1 MERRLTPKASYRLLY
16 TKQAPSTGLL
26 FFCTFYLHIPEICS
40 IFAVKMRERGIILLL
55 VTTLLLSCAPKALRE
70 AEEVVAQADSLRAAG
85 QVYVDSV
92 RLAHSYTTLRAWRD
106 VHADEY
112 AHACYHYGRLLREKD
127 NPVEA
132 MHCFIEA
139 SHTPT
144 HDYHI
149 LGRVYSNMGSIC
161 HLANEFQ
168 LSYDMYEKSGE
179 MFLHN
184 GDSTAYFYA
193 LNDMAFELAEQGKKK
208 EAFCIISQIEKSC
221 TDAEVL
227 TKTLE
232 TKAEACLYAH
242 QYDSILYYT
251 DLLYSNNSRES
262 HIILLRAKAFTF
274 LEQKDSAVYYANYV
288 LSISDELF
296 NKNSALYILT
306 QDDESKDKQDIRM
319 TSAARS
325 DTQKLIEIRQGKL
338 SQAVQLLE
346 QDLHRKPNL
355 AWLYAICA
363 TLVIVGLIVLI
374 YVHKKRRQ
382 HTLLAQQIEDL
393 TIQNKEAAV
402 QHEKIINDVEKHKRN
417 IIAEIEQNC
426 HLITQ
431 AESFPQ
437 NIHWKS
443 YNKMCTVIDK
453 RFYLLASKLH
463 TKYKL
468 NETETRL
475 CVLTLLDCKYELIA
489 DLLYRSNSSI
499 GTLKIRVAKKI
510 GTTAKNLR
518 MYLIEN
524 ECVN

>member
-1 MERRLTPKASYRLLY
+1 M
-16 TKQAPSTGLL
+16 
-26 FFCTFYLHIPEICS
+26 
-40 IFAVKMRERGIILLL
+40 M
-55 VTTLLLSCAPKALRE
+55 SCAPERLRE
-70 AEEVVAQADSLRAAG
+70 AEEVVAQADSMRAAG
-85 QVYVDSV
+85 QMYGSDAGDSAT
-92 RLAHSYTTLRAWRD
+92 LAQAYETLGAIPLPFR
-106 VHADEY
+106 EGMGLGSSY

-132 MHCFIEA
+132 MQCFINA
-139 SHTPT
+139 THTRT
-144 HDYHI
+144 RDYHI
-149 LGRVYSNMGSIC
+149 LGRVYSNMGDIA
-161 HLANEFQ
+161 HLAGEFP
-168 LSYDMYEKSGE
+168 LAYDMFRYAAKA
-179 MFLHN
+179 FLQSR
-184 GDSTAYFYA
+184 DTLTYYYA
-193 LNDMAFELAEQGKKK
+193 INSSALELAEQSK
-208 EAFCIISQIEKSC
+208 IEETLVSLN
-221 TDAEVL
+221 TIDTSDARLSSFVNFS
-227 TKTLE
+227 
-232 TKAEACLYAH
+232 KAILYRNIER
-242 QYDSILYYT
+242 YDSAILFA
-251 DLLYSNNSRES
+251 DAALKELNEES
-262 HIILLRAKAFTF
+262 GVMLVKAQAFYG
-274 LEQKDSAVYYANYV
+274 LDMKDSALTYAKRV
-288 LSISDELF
+288 LSNHSATYQNTF
-296 NKNSALYILT
+296 NALYIISNIDSTLKKEEIRVLST
-306 QDDESKDKQDIRM
+306 KREDIRYYEYEPDKDKSTI
-319 TSAARS
+319 
-325 DTQKLIEIRQGKL
+325 
-338 SQAVQLLE
+338 AVQLLE
-346 QDLHRKPNL
+346 QDLARKPNL

-363 TLVIVGLIVLI
+363 TLAIVGLVVFI
-374 YVHKKRRQ
+374 YVYRKRRQ

>member
-1 MERRLTPKASYRLLY
+1 MSKRLS
-16 TKQAPSTGLL
+16 
-26 FFCTFYLHIPEICS
+26 
-40 IFAVKMRERGIILLL
+40 ILLL
-55 VTTLLLSCAPKALRE
+55 ITTLLLSCSPKALRE
-70 AEEVVAQADSLRAAG
+70 AKDVVTQADSLRAAG
-85 QVYVDSV
+85 QMYADST
-92 RLAHSYTTLRAWRD
+92 RLAQSYNTLRAWRI
-106 VHADEY
+106 VRADEY

-132 MHCFIEA
+132 MQCFINA
-139 SHTPT
+139 THTHT
-144 HDYHI
+144 RDYHI
-149 LGRVYSNMGSIC
+149 LGRVYSNMGDIA
-161 HLANEFQ
+161 HLAGEFP
-168 LSYDMYEKSGE
+168 LAYDMFRYAAKA
-179 MFLHN
+179 FLQSR
-184 GDSTAYFYA
+184 DTLTYYYA
-193 LNDMAFELAEQGKKK
+193 INSSALELAEQSK
-208 EAFCIISQIEKSC
+208 IEETLVSLN
-221 TDAEVL
+221 TIDTSDARLSSFVNFS
-227 TKTLE
+227 
-232 TKAEACLYAH
+232 KAILYRNIER
-242 QYDSILYYT
+242 YDSAILFA
-251 DLLYSNNSRES
+251 DAALKELNEES
-262 HIILLRAKAFTF
+262 GVMLVKAQAFYG
-274 LEQKDSAVYYANYV
+274 LDMKDSALTYAKRV
-288 LSISDELF
+288 LSNQSATYQNTF
-296 NKNSALYILT
+296 NALYIISNIDSTLKKEEIRVLST
-306 QDDESKDKQDIRM
+306 KREDIRYYEYEPDKDKSTI
-319 TSAARS
+319 
-325 DTQKLIEIRQGKL
+325 
-338 SQAVQLLE
+338 AVQLLE
-346 QDLHRKPNL
+346 QDLHRKPDWR
-355 AWLYAICA
+355 WLYAICA
-363 TLVIVGLIVLI
+363 TLAVVGLVVFI
-374 YVHKKRRQ
+374 YVYRKRRQ

>member
-1 MERRLTPKASYRLLY
+1 M
-16 TKQAPSTGLL
+16 
-26 FFCTFYLHIPEICS
+26 
-40 IFAVKMRERGIILLL
+40 M
-55 VTTLLLSCAPKALRE
+55 SCAPKSLRE

-85 QVYVDSV
+85 QMYGIDAGDSAT
-92 RLAHSYTTLRAWRD
+92 LAQAYETLGSLSLFNF
-106 VHADEY
+106 HFSPSY

-132 MHCFIEA
+132 MQCFINA
-139 SHTPT
+139 THTRT

-149 LGRVYSNMGSIC
+149 LGRVYSNMGDIA
-161 HLANEFQ
+161 HLAGEFP
-168 LSYDMYEKSGE
+168 LAYDMFRYAAKS
-179 MFLHN
+179 FLQSR
-184 GDSTAYFYA
+184 DTLTYYYA
-193 LNDMAFELAEQGKKK
+193 INSSALELAEQSK
-208 EAFCIISQIEKSC
+208 IEETLVSLN
-221 TDAEVL
+221 TIDTSDARLSSFVNFS
-227 TKTLE
+227 
-232 TKAEACLYAH
+232 KAILYRNIER
-242 QYDSILYYT
+242 YDSAILFA
-251 DLLYSNNSRES
+251 DAALKELNEES
-262 HIILLRAKAFTF
+262 GVMLVKAQAFYG
-274 LEQKDSAVYYANYV
+274 LDMKDSALTYAKRV
-288 LSISDELF
+288 LSNQSATYQNTF
-296 NKNSALYILT
+296 NALYIISNIDSTLKKEEIRVLST
-306 QDDESKDKQDIRM
+306 KREDIRYYEYEPDKDKSTI
-319 TSAARS
+319 
-325 DTQKLIEIRQGKL
+325 
-338 SQAVQLLE
+338 AVQLLE
-346 QDLHRKPNL
+346 QDLARKPNL

-363 TLVIVGLIVLI
+363 TLAIVGLVVFI
-374 YVHKKRRQ
+374 YVYRKRRQ

-426 HLITQ
+426 HLITR
-431 AESFPQ
+431 AESFPK

-443 YNKMCTVIDK
+443 YNKMCAVIDK
-453 RFYLLASKLH
+453 RFYLLASKLR

-475 CVLTLLDCKYELIA
+475 CMLTLLDCKYELIA

>member
-1 MERRLTPKASYRLLY
+1 M
-16 TKQAPSTGLL
+16 QN
-26 FFCTFYLHIPEICS
+26 
-40 IFAVKMRERGIILLL
+40 RGIILLL
-55 VTTLLLSCAPKALRE
+55 ITTLLLSCSPKALRE

-85 QVYVDSV
+85 QMYGIDAGDSAT
-92 RLAHSYTTLRAWRD
+92 LAQAYETLGSLSLFNF
-106 VHADEY
+106 HFSPSY

-132 MHCFIEA
+132 MQCFINA
-139 SHTPT
+139 THSHTR
-144 HDYHI
+144 DYHI
-149 LGRVYSNMGSIC
+149 LGRVYSNMGDIA
-161 HLANEFQ
+161 HLAGEFP
-168 LSYDMYEKSGE
+168 LAYDMYERSGQ
-179 MFLHN
+179 MYLHN
-184 GDSTAYFYA
+184 GDSLQYYYD
-193 LNDMAFELAEQGKKK
+193 LSNMAFELAEQGKK
-208 EAFCIISQIEKSC
+208 EESYAIIH
-221 TDAEVL
+221 D
-227 TKTLE
+227 LE
-232 TKAEACLYAH
+232 QKQSNENLLFYQLEIQSVACKKVG
-242 QYDSILYYT
+242 QYDSVLYYT
-251 DLLYSNNSRES
+251 AQLLDLGYDIPSVLLNRAQAYSFRGE
-262 HIILLRAKAFTF
+262 
-274 LEQKDSAVYYANYV
+274 KDSAVHYANLV
-288 LSISDELF
+288 LSITDEIYEQT
-296 NKNSALYILT
+296 NALYILT
-306 QDDESKDKQDIRM
+306 NDDDAKNIDAVRETASERADSQRI
-319 TSAARS
+319 
-325 DTQKLIEIRQGKL
+325 IENRKSQIA
-338 SQAVQLLE
+338 QAVQLLE
-346 QDLHRKPNL
+346 QDLARKPNL

-363 TLVIVGLIVLI
+363 TLAVVGLVAFL
-374 YVHKKRRQ
+374 YVYRKRRQ

-402 QHEKIINDVEKHKRN
+402 QHEKIINDVEKQKRN
-417 IIAEIEQNC
+417 IADEIEQNC
-426 HLITQ
+426 HLITR